1 VQKILALLLA
11 GIMMV
16 ACTTTPRGAPPAVW
30 HVKKGLQKTSDCA
43 LMQLNNTM
51 SKGHPP
57 TFSTF
62 THSVRI
68 IEAGKVQEII
78 PQQIPSGDGELYV
91 VRLTGEQGGTEVKL
105 FSTLGLDKQVK
116 SALSPCIGN

>member
-1 VQKILALLLA
+1 
-11 GIMMV
+11 MMV
-16 ACTTTPRGAPPAVW
+16 ACTITPRGAPPAVW

-43 LMQLNNTM
+43 LMQLNSTM

-57 TFSTF
+57 TFRTF

-68 IEAGKVQEII
+68 IEAGKVQE
-78 PQQIPSGDGELYV
+78 SGDGELYV

-105 FSTLGLDKQVK
+105 FSTLALDKQVK

>member
-1 VQKILALLLA
+1 
-11 GIMMV
+11 
-16 ACTTTPRGAPPAVW
+16 
-30 HVKKGLQKTSDCA
+30 
-43 LMQLNNTM
+43 MQLNKTM

-57 TFSTF
+57 TFSAF

-78 PQQIPSGDGELYV
+78 PQQIASADGELYV

-105 FSTLGLDKQVK
+105 FSTLDLDKRVK
-116 SALSPCIGN
+116 SALSPCIGD